1 MGREDCED
9 EIGGPVRVFTAGGWP
24 SPLVVLLLERF
35 SYSRFFTGCE
45 SSFRHVF

>member
-9 EIGGPVRVFTAGGWP
+9 EVEGPVRVLTAGGWP
-24 SPLVVLLLERF
+24 SPLDILLLEPF

-45 SSFRHVF
+45 SSSRDVF